1 MKRYKSE
8 RACRRLGKNF
18 RSGALYQKALRRKQR
33 NAAKPR
39 QIDKIIIL
47 GDSVAYGYG
56 TKGGIARHLED
67 SFPDSEVLNFGING
81 LTSDGLV
88 ERLRANHWQAELAHA
103 DLVLLNIGGNDLL
116 RQYQGG
122 GAGELIRQFAALK
135 KKYRR
140 NLLEIYGT
148 IQKGNEQVLIVQ
160 NSLYNSMKKEVQYF
174 GFTNLLFRMW
184 NSAIGAKGVI
194 VSNTWKMGK
203 VPSIWLDSIHPNEEG
218 YVIMHQLLLETLQT
232 SGIPAANERR

>member
-160 NSLYNSMKKEVQYF
+160 NSLYNSMKKKCSISVSPICCFACGIQRSVRKASS
-174 GFTNLLFRMW
+174 FR
-184 NSAIGAKGVI
+184 
-194 VSNTWKMGK
+194 TRGK
-203 VPSIWLDSIHPNEEG
+203 WGKCRPSGWIR
-218 YVIMHQLLLETLQT
+218 YTQT
-232 SGIPAANERR
+232 KKAM